1 MRGAGFSQREE
12 AALAR
17 KPRRTSRRPRRAQ
30 PVDPKARLVAA
41 ALDLAAKMSWARVA
55 YADIARKAGLPLAD
69 ALDLLPTKTA
79 ILAEFQ
85 RGIDRM
91 VLEQGDGGEG
101 SARDRLFE
109 LLMRRLD
116 ALAPHR
122 EALRSIARAAPL
134 EPAAAVCGWLQLLH
148 SMRVTLAV
156 AGCPSD
162 GLPGL
167 LAAKG
172 LAALYLS
179 ALPSFFA
186 DASADRAE
194 TMAVLDRRLRCIET
208 AANWIKARAPKR
220 A

>member
-1 MRGAGFSQREE
+1 M
-12 AALAR
+12 AR
-17 KPRRTSRRPRRAQ
+17 KPRRTSCRPRRAQ
-30 PVDPKARLVAA
+30 PADPKSRLVAA
-41 ALDLAAKMSWARVA
+41 ALELAAKRSWALA
-55 YADIARKAGLPLAD
+55 PYADIARRAGVPLAE
-69 ALDLLPTKTA
+69 ALGLLPTKPA

-85 RGIDRM
+85 RGIDRA
-91 VLEQGDGGEG
+91 VLEQGDSGEG
-101 SARDRLFE
+101 GARDRLFE

-134 EPAAAVCGWLQLLH
+134 EPAGVLCGWLQLLH

-156 AGCPSD
+156 AGCPAD

-167 LAAKG
+167 VAAKA

-179 ALPSFFA
+179 ALPTFFA